1 MVAGSC
7 ARGEESHLT
16 ASYSHW
22 SRQLIKHLFTGKAIV
37 MEYLLFN
44 RLYPITSS
52 RKRSRTEGLL
62 NPKQSLQSWA
72 MRPGNPNIKIE
83 IIDFTRHWI
92 EFSTY

>member
-83 IIDFTRHWI
+83 IIDFTQHWI
-92 EFSTY
+92 EFSTC